1 MKTSE
6 SITITK
12 NTITARATSLGFSV
26 VERDGELLVY
36 ATTGVLVARYSAP
49 GRSFLMLLDAERVEI
64 PHGATIIAAESGN

>member
-1 MKTSE
+1 MKTGK
-6 SITITK
+6 SITITRD
-12 NTITARATSLGFSV
+12 TITARATSLGFSV

-36 ATTGVLVARYSAP
+36 ATAGVLVARYSAP